1 MIEQVGKLFRL
12 QFVAGWAV
20 IIFGLIATAAAQRPS
35 LPPRPTAPQTVA
47 SASVD
52 RVATKAPFTVNHVIK
67 FAPGTERQ
75 RAALKKM
82 AVVGGIVDGDFVTAN
97 EDLNDDGSKEIIV
110 MSHSRSDCGTGGC
123 ATVVLQKRPNGIAV
137 IFEQNVFEPLA
148 VTNEK
153 IGIYRALAIA
163 DDKGGIVI
171 GDMRGTP
178 MFGKQLVYPMN
189 GH

>member
-1 MIEQVGKLFRL
+1 
-12 QFVAGWAV
+12 
-20 IIFGLIATAAAQRPS
+20 
-35 LPPRPTAPQTVA
+35 
-47 SASVD
+47 
-52 RVATKAPFTVNHVIK
+52 
-67 FAPGTERQ
+67 
-75 RAALKKM
+75 
-82 AVVGGIVDGDFVTAN
+82 
-97 EDLNDDGSKEIIV
+97 
-110 MSHSRSDCGTGGC
+110 
-123 ATVVLQKRPNGIAV
+123 
-137 IFEQNVFEPLA
+137 VFEPLA

>member
-1 MIEQVGKLFRL
+1 M
-12 QFVAGWAV
+12 
-20 IIFGLIATAAAQRPS
+20 FGLVATAAAQRPS

-47 SASVD
+47 SAAVD